1 MARIAVY
8 VSGSVATFK
17 AVSLVRILQKQGHE
31 IRVGMTPA
39 SRHFVTPNTFYALTH
54 QPVLTDLW
62 QTNQSPVPHI
72 ELADWTE
79 LALVVP
85 ASADL
90 IAKMAN
96 GLADDAVSSCLLAT
110 KAPVMLA
117 PAMNSQMWLNPATQ
131 RNLKQ
136 LVLDQRIILTP
147 ETGMLA
153 EGYVGKGRMMEPEEI
168 AGRVDKW
175 FTNQNRLAGKTILV
189 TAGGTREAIDPV
201 RFIGN
206 RSSGKMGLA
215 VVQAALAAGAKV
227 IAVIGQVQVEFPNH
241 PNLMIKKVTTTAE
254 MLATTAASF
263 EKADALVMAAAVA
276 DFRPAVVADQKIK
289 KQTSQD
295 ELTISLV
302 KNPDILATLGAKK
315 NHQIVMG
322 FAAETNDLLQNAQV
336 KLAKKHADYI
346 VANDVSQVGSG
357 FGVATDQVTILQ
369 PNRAPEKWPLLSKQE
384 VGERLINILAKRWQ
398 QSK

>member
-96 GLADDAVSSCLLAT
+96 GLADDAVSSSLLAT

-168 AGRVDKW
+168 ASQVDKW
-175 FTNQNRLAGKTILV
+175 FANQNRLAGKTILV

-241 PNLMIKKVTTTAE
+241 PNLMVKKVTTTAE

-289 KQTSQD
+289 KQTSQA

-369 PNRAPEKWPLLSKQE
+369 PNRAPEKWPLLSKRE

>member
-90 IAKMAN
+90 IAKIAN

-241 PNLMIKKVTTTAE
+241 PNLMVKKVTTTAE

-369 PNRAPEKWPLLSKQE
+369 PNRVPEKWPLLSKQE

>member
-96 GLADDAVSSCLLAT
+96 GLADDAVSSSLLAT

-168 AGRVDKW
+168 ASQVDKW
-175 FTNQNRLAGKTILV
+175 FANQNRLAGKTILV

-241 PNLMIKKVTTTAE
+241 PNLMVKKVTTTAE

-289 KQTSQD
+289 KQISQD

>member
-17 AVSLVRILQKQGHE
+17 AVSLVRILLKQGHE

-96 GLADDAVSSCLLAT
+96 GLADDAVSSSLLAT

-136 LVLDQRIILTP
+136 LVLYQRIIITQ

-168 AGRVDKW
+168 ASQVDKW
-175 FTNQNRLAGKTILV
+175 FANQYRLAGKTILV

-289 KQTSQD
+289 KQISQD

>member
-96 GLADDAVSSCLLAT
+96 GLADDAVSSSLLAT

-168 AGRVDKW
+168 ASQVDKW
-175 FTNQNRLAGKTILV
+175 FANQNRLAGKTILV

-241 PNLMIKKVTTTAE
+241 PNLMVKKVTTTAE

-289 KQTSQD
+289 KQISQD

-369 PNRAPEKWPLLSKQE
+369 PNRVPEKWPLLSKQE

>member
-79 LALVVP
+79 LTLVVP

-96 GLADDAVSSCLLAT
+96 GLADDAVSSSLLAT

-168 AGRVDKW
+168 ASQVDKW
-175 FTNQNRLAGKTILV
+175 FANQNRLAGKTILV

-289 KQTSQD
+289 KQLSHD